1 MFQPGTSTD
10 RRHVSSTWLDVLS
23 EYDELVVAG
32 PTQFAIVCLVWWW
45 WWPGGQVTESWMT
58 LTELRT
64 SSTILGDLVV
74 L

>member
-32 PTQFAIVCLVWWW
+32 PTQFAIVCLEL
-45 WWPGGQVTESWMT
+45 QV
-58 LTELRT
+58 
-64 SSTILGDLVV
+64 VV
-74 L
+74 VARWTGNRVVDDVDGTPRIVDYTG